1 MHSVV
6 GRYCNRLP
14 LEEITFPAPDSG
26 SLKFTPQQFGGPGTS
41 LHGGPSEVGW
51 DQKLFKSIAPKEATL
66 FSASEKKT
74 LEKAPSAGVWVY
86 ESPDGEG
93 GYPGR
98 IRFEFAVVVDE
109 QEGQPVLAFVYR
121 AKLLDGEAC
130 PINLTHVGSTRDCES
145 SYQLTGLRAALGIQ
159 PRCFHRRSKWA
170 NCSSDICQLPQS
182 HLQCES

>member
-74 LEKAPSAGVWVY
+74 LEKAPAAGVWVY

-109 QEGQPVLAFVYR
+109 QEEQPVLAFVYR

-130 PINLTHVGSTRDCES
+130 PINLTHVSSTRGLQVVVSADGSVS
-145 SYQLTGLRAALGIQ
+145 STGASISMLPPTVKVGRLQFRHLSTPTI
-159 PRCFHRRSKWA
+159 
-170 NCSSDICQLPQS
+170 SSS
-182 HLQCES
+182 M